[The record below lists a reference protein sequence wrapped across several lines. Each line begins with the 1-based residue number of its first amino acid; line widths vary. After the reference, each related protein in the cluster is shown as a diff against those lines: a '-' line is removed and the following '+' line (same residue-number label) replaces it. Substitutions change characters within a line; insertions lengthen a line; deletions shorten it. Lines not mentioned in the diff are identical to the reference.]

1 MRRHASEREA
11 SGRRPLRQL
20 RREAVED
27 AVEPRLVGG
36 RGRDPETAE
45 PLAVLDDRLAEVRA
59 EGIGATI
66 WQRPPF
72 VNVFLGMLI
81 PQILQALM
89 LLVCLEFAANV
100 GPTRMPKWLP
110 FVIAA
115 TVATIATCIFD
126 GLVVARIAY
135 GLTSISLRRSGS
147 RGRV

>member
-1 MRRHASEREA
+1 MTALAHSPSLPRAFAAPLRAMLRNTSRSLTRRHLFYA
-11 SGRRPLRQL
+11 L
-20 RREAVED
+20 
-27 AVEPRLVGG
+27 
-36 RGRDPETAE
+36 
-45 PLAVLDDRLAEVRA
+45 LAGAGLGAA

-72 VNVFLGMLI
+72 VNVFLGMMI